1 MARGPSVSKMER
13 QRWLEKHRAGAT
25 LGAIAREDGRD
36 ASIVGKNIKKAEK
49 EEEHLAAR
57 SAIFEDSIR
66 SHNTAMVAALR
77 RLKDRLSF
85 KKPHNVTAS
94 LSHPGRGFRLHEFPF
109 EDDLANFRIRRT
121 LVEGEHGLENELVRE
136 HLQDRV
142 TLWRDYDRWL
152 EDHARYLYDAWRFGE
167 AASRRFQSESG
178 LKPVDEGEGFTA
190 SCIIQLCDIGF
201 GLDKDPS
208 KPVEG
213 RLRADGQNLKF
224 EDVPM
229 VYSPKGRML
238 EKAMHAFISVAT
250 ELKDRDDAKQI
261 SQAVIQLPERE
272 KKLRRDFDIIAVM
285 NLITGTCQACKPLFK

>member
-13 QRWLEKHRAGAT
+13 QRWLEKHRGGAT
-25 LGAIAREDGRD
+25 LAAIAKEDGRD

-77 RLKDRLSF
+77 RLKDRLSY
-85 KKPHNVTAS
+85 KLPHNVTAS

-121 LVEGEHGLENELVRE
+121 TVLGEHGLENELVRE
-136 HLQDRV
+136 HLSDRV
-142 TLWRDYDRWL
+142 RLWRDYDRWL

-167 AASRRFQSESG
+167 ETSRRLQSESG
-178 LKPVDEGEGFTA
+178 LKPADEGEGFTA
-190 SCIIQLCDIGF
+190 HCINQLCDIGF

-213 RLRADGQNLKF
+213 RLRVDGPNLKF
-224 EDVPM
+224 EDHSI

-238 EKAMHAFISVAT
+238 EKAKHTFISVVT
-250 ELKDRDDAKQI
+250 EFKERDDAKQI

-272 KKLRRDFDIIAVM
+272 EKLRREFDIIAVM
-285 NLITGTCQACKPLFK
+285 NLITGTCEACKPLFK